1 MALAADENLG
11 VATALRMENERR
23 KEYRLSG
30 RATSTLLLKEQKS
43 GDSEMM
49 HQRSRL
55 VPMGGGGRREQN
67 LPESGEKTAETAECF
82 SGIAAFQRKVLSM

>member
-1 MALAADENLG
+1 MK
-11 VATALRMENERR
+11 RR
-23 KEYRLSG
+23 VQTFSG

-43 GDSEMM
+43 SDSEMM

-82 SGIAAFQRKVLSM
+82 SGIAAFQRKLLSM